1 MYIMLYVLYFLYRT
15 VYTICTLYVPC
26 CRLNV
31 PHSPAITAT
40 DLLMKI
46 SLNLTCIEADEIFY
60 IQDNPENS
68 KSFGGNTN
76 FGVVALD

>member
-1 MYIMLYVLYFLYRT
+1 MYFTVCIKLYALYTFCMYHIVGDMYPT
-15 VYTICTLYVPC
+15 K
-26 CRLNV
+26 
-31 PHSPAITAT
+31 PAITAT

-46 SLNLTCIEADEIFY
+46 SLNLTCIGADQIFQ

>member
-1 MYIMLYVLYFLYRT
+1 MYHT
-15 VYTICTLYVPC
+15 VGKMYHTLI
-26 CRLNV
+26 
-31 PHSPAITAT
+31 PAITAT

-46 SLNLTCIEADEIFY
+46 SLNLTCIGADEIFQ

-76 FGVVALD
+76 FGVVAFD